1 MSNNTQKLQGQRV
14 LSVIPSD
21 TIDVISPAYAD
32 TTGTTTGTTASKLV
46 DSTKS
51 FNYNNVKIGDI
62 VRNDTDSTLA
72 TVTAVDDANT
82 LSLSAD
88 IMASGESYRIFK
100 KDGSKGAVIYVG
112 ATGDVAVETVS
123 NDRETFVGV
132 VGGSFLPIMV
142 SKVLVTGTTAT
153 SILAIW

>member
-1 MSNNTQKLQGQRV
+1 MSNNTQKLQGQRI

-21 TIDVISPAYAD
+21 TIDVISPADAKV
-32 TTGTTTGTTASKLV
+32 TSSATGTTANKLV
-46 DSTKS
+46 DSGQS
-51 FNYNNVKIGDI
+51 FSYNNVKIGDI
-62 VRNDTDSTLA
+62 VRNDTDLTLA

-88 IMASGESYRIFK
+88 IMADTESYRIFS

-112 ATGDVAVETVS
+112 VTGDIAVETVS
-123 NDRETFVGV
+123 GDQATFVGV

-142 SKVLVTGTTAT
+142 SKVLATGTTAT